1 MTGTLCR
8 FAAACGLLVAALFT
22 EPAFAQKQG
31 GILKMYDPDS
41 RTSMSIHEGTHFA
54 QKINALIMRWD
65 SFSFAVSHTFSK

>member
-1 MTGTLCR
+1 MKQDLR
-8 FAAACGLLVAALFT
+8 WFAVAARLVGT
-22 EPAFAQKQG
+22 IAAGEPAWAQKQG